1 MRTIIYESNVRAIF
15 PIHGC
20 LGLILQYHDII
31 KECIEELDQ
40 VKMLLNNCKSHQ
52 LQQQNH
58 SSLVP
63 STSSQIPNVQPHISN
78 DHMGAS
84 TSSHIPIF
92 NNDGNIPNYYHNWE
106 NNTESMTDNI
116 SDFISHEVGST
127 PTVTNSMDETI
138 VGQFSGV
145 VSNNGDDDLLTSA
158 RVDLKET
165 RRFSNNDELDV
176 SDYGIDRFIYI
187 DGTSFI
193 Y

>member
-20 LGLILQYHDII
+20 LGLILQYHDMI

-58 SSLVP
+58 SSLIP
-63 STSSQIPNVQPHISN
+63 CTSSQIPNVQPHIAN
-78 DHMGAS
+78 DPQRAY
-84 TSSHIPIF
+84 TSSH
-92 NNDGNIPNYYHNWE
+92 IPNYYHNWE

-116 SDFISHEVGST
+116 SD
-127 PTVTNSMDETI
+127 SMDETI
-138 VGQFSGV
+138 VTQFSGV
-145 VSNNGDDDLLTSA
+145 VSNNGDDDPLTSA
-158 RVDLKET
+158 RVDLNEP